1 MLDESVWKNY
11 HYYKFYSSYGE
22 PSGPPLDPNS
32 KRICNVG
39 IDN

>member
-11 HYYKFYSSYGE
+11 HYKFYSSYGG
-22 PSGPPLDPNS
+22 PSDPPLDPNS